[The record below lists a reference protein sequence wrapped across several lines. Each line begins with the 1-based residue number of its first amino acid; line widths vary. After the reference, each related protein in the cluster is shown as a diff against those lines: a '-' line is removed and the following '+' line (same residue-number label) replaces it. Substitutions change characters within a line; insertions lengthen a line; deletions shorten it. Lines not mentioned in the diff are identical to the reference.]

1 MSDPLDQL
9 ASGQQAISNKTAEK
23 AVMHSHG
30 ETHDVFNQ
38 PTALDPFNAYESDL
52 ALQEWVTTFSGDWH
66 TKGLN
71 EFGMRAGSDL
81 FEAGFAANK
90 FKPEF
95 KPHDRFGKRI
105 DQVDFHPSYHLLMQ
119 TAIEA
124 GHHSIAW
131 DQQDG
136 KKANQGAHVARAAIE
151 YMHSQAD
158 PGTGCPLTMTFAA
171 VPALM
176 HQPNIAK
183 DWVPKILARK
193 YDGRNVPYFEKEGLT
208 IGMAMTEK
216 QGGSDVRAN
225 TTKAYPLGKGGG
237 GEEYEIVGHKWF
249 CSAPMCDGFL
259 VLAYTGTKDQ
269 GLSCF
274 LLPRFRPDGRKNEMY
289 IQRLKDKMGNVSNAS
304 SEVEYRGAF
313 AWMIGDE
320 GRGVRTIIEMV
331 SMTRFDCMVGS
342 SSIMRQA
349 LAQAIHHTSGRA
361 AFGKNLHDQPLM
373 QNVLADLAIESEA
386 ALAISMRIAN
396 SLDNLQ
402 QMPKETAEYET
413 EARFSRVATAIGK
426 YWICKRAAQ
435 FTYEA
440 MECIGGV
447 GVVEDNILPRLYR
460 EAPINAIWEGS
471 GNVQCLDVLRAMQK
485 DPKVLDAFM
494 NELAK
499 ALRHYPEFD
508 AYLLALKSEF
518 TDLASLEYRARSVVE
533 KLAIAWQ
540 ASTLIQYGNKEVA
553 SAYVRSR
560 LTGYGGYYYGTLPV
574 DVDVRSIIK
583 RAGAQS

>member
-1 MSDPLDQL
+1 MNHSISSKHHGNESVANKQNTPSMS
-9 ASGQQAISNKTAEK
+9 A
-23 AVMHSHG
+23 
-30 ETHDVFNQ
+30 ETHEVFNQ
-38 PTALDPFNAYESDL
+38 PTALDPFDAYQSDT
-52 ALQEWVTTFSGDWH
+52 ALQDWVKIFQSTDSHDALKRYGQRVGT
-66 TKGLN
+66 
-71 EFGMRAGSDL
+71 DL

-95 KPHDRFGKRI
+95 KSHSRFGERI
-105 DQVDFHPSYHLLMQ
+105 DQVDFHPAYHLLMQ

-124 GHHSIAW
+124 GHHSLPW
-131 DQQDG
+131 TQ
-136 KKANQGAHVARAAIE
+136 KKMGAHVTRAAME

-171 VPALM
+171 VPAIA
-176 HQPNIAK
+176 HQSNIAK
-183 DWVPKILARK
+183 DWLPKITANV
-193 YDGRNVPYFEKEGLT
+193 YDPRNVPFYEKQGLT

-225 TTKAYPLGKGGG
+225 TTFATAIDKTGPGEAYEL
-237 GEEYEIVGHKWF
+237 VGHKWF

-259 VLAYTGTKDQ
+259 VLAYTGSKEQ

-274 LLPRFRPDGRKNEMY
+274 LLPRWRPDGRKNEMY

-313 AWMIGDE
+313 AWMIGEE

-342 SSIMRQA
+342 SAIMRQA

-361 AFGKNLHDQPLM
+361 AFGANLHDQPLM

-386 ALAISMRIAN
+386 ALAISMRIAHA
-396 SLDNLQ
+396 LDVVQ
-402 QMPKETAEYET
+402 QDDLPADTIEHELK
-413 EARFSRVATAIGK
+413 FSRVATAIGK

-435 FTYEA
+435 FTYEC

-460 EAPINAIWEGS
+460 ESPINAIWEGS

-485 DPKVLDAFM
+485 DPSVLDAFM
-494 NELAK
+494 AELK
-499 ALRHYPEFD
+499 KGLGVYPVFD
-508 AYLLALKSEF
+508 QYLKSLSEEF
-518 TDLASLEYRARSVVE
+518 VDLESLEFRARSVVE
-533 KLAIAWQ
+533 KLALAWQ
-540 ASTLIQYGNKEVA
+540 ACTLIQFGDA
-553 SAYVRSR
+553 SLAFGFVHSR
-560 LTGYGGYYYGTLPV
+560 LNQYGGYYYGTLPK
-574 DVDVRSIIK
+574 DVDVKAIIE
-583 RAGAQS
+583 RARAK